1 MGSDTNPTTILADN
15 QAAIKMGS
23 NPVNHPR
30 AKHIDTSYHYVRNK
44 VEEGAIR
51 LEYIPTDQMVAD
63 GLTKPL
69 DASKFLRSR
78 SVMGLAS
85 NDAATPAEHGAGE

>member
-1 MGSDTNPTTILADN
+1 
-15 QAAIKMGS
+15 MGS

-44 VEEGAIR
+44 VEEGAI
-51 LEYIPTDQMVAD
+51 IPTDQLMAD

-69 DASKFLRSR
+69 NSGKFLRSR
-78 SVMGLAS
+78 SVMRLAS
-85 NDAATPAEHGAGE
+85 GNDAAAEHGAGE

>member
-1 MGSDTNPTTILADN
+1 
-15 QAAIKMGS
+15 MGS

-44 VEEGAIR
+44 VEEGAI
-51 LEYIPTDQMVAD
+51 IPTDQLMAD

-69 DASKFLRSR
+69 NSGKFLRSR

-85 NDAATPAEHGAGE
+85 RIEATPAGHGAGE

>member
-1 MGSDTNPTTILADN
+1 
-15 QAAIKMGS
+15 MGS

-51 LEYIPTDQMVAD
+51 LKYIPTDQMMAD

-69 DASKFLRSR
+69 KSGKFLTFR

-85 NDAATPAEHGAGE
+85 RNEAAPAEPGADE